1 MQVVTQEASM
11 VALSRTQR
19 DSSFWPRRR
28 LSESRVR
35 EFAEIYQH
43 HGREGI
49 DPIVVAPADAAGDH
63 LVLDGWHRI
72 AAALEASLTHLPAV
86 IRHVAGDQEAYEVA
100 VQLASRGPRPMS
112 RGEKRDAVDRLL
124 EMDPRRTDRAIAEIA
139 GVSHPF
145 VAERRRLQGK
155 PREERGEQAPS
166 PERYALSVMKAA
178 RSMYSLRRQGPV
190 DPGGEL
196 TDHEAGGEMAPFLAA
211 AAEKCCGGEAEIW
224 LERLGSWAR
233 DAGPW
238 LKSNRE

>member
-1 MQVVTQEASM
+1 M

-19 DSSFWPRRR
+19 DASFWLRRR

-35 EFAEIYQH
+35 EFAEIYRH

-49 DPIVVAPADAAGDH
+49 DPIVVAPADADGNH

-86 IRHVAGDQEAYEVA
+86 IRHVASDQEAFEVA
-100 VQLASRGPRPMS
+100 VQLAPRGPRPMS

-124 EMDPRRTDRAIAEIA
+124 EMDPRRSDRAIADIA

-145 VAERRRLQGK
+145 VAERRRLRGR
-155 PREERGEQAPS
+155 PRQERGPRALS
-166 PERYALSVMKAA
+166 PERHALSVMKAA
-178 RSMYSLRRQGPV
+178 LSMYGLRGRGPGC
-190 DPGGEL
+190 PGGEPP
-196 TDHEAGGEMAPFLAA
+196 DREAGGEMALFLAA

-224 LERLGSWAR
+224 LERLGRWAR

>member
-1 MQVVTQEASM
+1 VQVVTPELTVLS
-11 VALSRTQR
+11 LSRAQR
-19 DSSFWPRRR
+19 DDSFWPRRR
-28 LSESRVR
+28 LSDSRVR
-35 EFAEIYQH
+35 EFVEIYRH
-43 HGREGI
+43 HGREGL
-49 DPIVVAPADAAGDH
+49 DPIVVASADADGNH

-86 IRHVAGDQEAYEVA
+86 IRHVASDQEAFEVA

-145 VAERRRLQGK
+145 LAERRRLRGR
-155 PREERGEQAPS
+155 PREEGGSRALS
-166 PERYALSVMKAA
+166 PERYALSVMKAD
-178 RSMYSLRRQGPV
+178 RSMFSLRQQGPV
-190 DPGGEL
+190 DAGGAL
-196 TDHEAGGEMAPFLAA
+196 TDHEAGGEMALFLAA

-224 LERLGSWAR
+224 LERLGRWAR

-238 LKSNRE
+238 LKSSRE